1 MRILAQT
8 RRLSPAL
15 LQQLAT
21 MAEGASQLIV
31 DLLRARGIDP
41 QRLPIVVRLFGP
53 GEDEA
58 RRIAATLPGLHYMP
72 PDSPI
77 DAAVQRIVEL
87 TQ

>member
-1 MRILAQT
+1 VRVDQRM
-8 RRLSPAL
+8 
-15 LQQLAT
+15 
-21 MAEGASQLIV
+21 QLIV